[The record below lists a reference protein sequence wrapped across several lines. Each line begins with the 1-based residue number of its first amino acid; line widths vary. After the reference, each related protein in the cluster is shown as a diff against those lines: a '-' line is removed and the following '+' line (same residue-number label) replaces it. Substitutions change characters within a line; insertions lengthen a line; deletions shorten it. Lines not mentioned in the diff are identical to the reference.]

1 MKERLFELLENNYD
15 EMVTIR
21 RHLHM
26 HPEVSFQEFKT
37 ANYIVEYYKKLGVD
51 VQSGVGGNGVVAKI
65 KGAKPGKTIAL
76 RADFDALPIQEETGL
91 PYASKNPCVMHACGH
106 DGHTATLLAIGY
118 VLNQLKDQLS
128 GEYVLIHQHAEEI
141 SPGGAL
147 GMIEAGC
154 LDGVDMIFATH
165 LWANLPYG
173 TVTYKHGPMMAAAD
187 RFEITIKGFG
197 GHGAQPHT
205 TKDATVIGAQLILNL
220 QQIVIR
226 RTNPIEPAV
235 VTIGS
240 FHSGDAFNVIADS
253 ATISGTVRTFD
264 DTVKQTIK
272 DELTR
277 IIEGTCHAANC
288 EFDFEYI
295 DGFPAVIN
303 HHSETDFLI
312 DCAKEVDAIDQIA
325 ETELQMGG
333 EDFARYLQSV
343 KGAFF
348 FTGAAPD
355 QVDTPYP
362 HHHPKFDIN
371 EKAMLLAAKTLGLTA
386 IKAAQL

>member
-1 MKERLFELLENNYD
+1 NNYD

-76 RADFDALPIQEETGL
+76 RADFDALPVQEETGL
-91 PYASKNPCVMHACGH
+91 PYASENPGVMHACGH

-165 LWANLPYG
+165 LWANL
-173 TVTYKHGPMMAAAD
+173 
-187 RFEITIKGFG
+187 
-197 GHGAQPHT
+197 
-205 TKDATVIGAQLILNL
+205 
-220 QQIVIR
+220 
-226 RTNPIEPAV
+226 
-235 VTIGS
+235 
-240 FHSGDAFNVIADS
+240 
-253 ATISGTVRTFD
+253 
-264 DTVKQTIK
+264 
-272 DELTR
+272 
-277 IIEGTCHAANC
+277 
-288 EFDFEYI
+288 
-295 DGFPAVIN
+295 
-303 HHSETDFLI
+303 
-312 DCAKEVDAIDQIA
+312 
-325 ETELQMGG
+325 
-333 EDFARYLQSV
+333 
-343 KGAFF
+343 
-348 FTGAAPD
+348 
-355 QVDTPYP
+355 
-362 HHHPKFDIN
+362 
-371 EKAMLLAAKTLGLTA
+371 
-386 IKAAQL
+386 